1 MCQSVNL
8 FRKIAVWNIGCVSA
22 YFGGGHKINLRLW
35 CCSSFNDIS
44 SNHCSLTNNNSKLP
58 TNLNHVTNRRRLH
71 FPLVILL
78 KSKLPLSVFTTNM
91 RGEVFFSFF
100 HENNFATQK
109 ISGFWPD
116 DSCLNQSLS
125 ITHEHEIYK
134 SLDDEFEVRI
144 TFYGYI

>member
-8 FRKIAVWNIGCVSA
+8 FRKIAVWNVGCVSA
-22 YFGGGHKINLRLW
+22 YFGGGHKINLRL

-58 TNLNHVTNRRRLH
+58 TNLNHVTNRCRLH

-91 RGEVFFSFF
+91 RGKVFLVFSMTITLL
-100 HENNFATQK
+100 HK
-109 ISGFWPD
+109 RYPD
-116 DSCLNQSLS
+116 FDLMTL
-125 ITHEHEIYK
+125 
-134 SLDDEFEVRI
+134 V
-144 TFYGYI
+144 